1 MSNKAKQKKTL
12 LHFISVR
19 ILVPLIVFVL
29 AVMGVYY
36 FAFYDKNLESDEQ
49 PDALQI
55 SAPVY
60 DSKSEIPTPNQGTH
74 SRDINTS
81 KKPQNQS
88 GAALL
93 ASQAEPEANILPA
106 ATSLGSN
113 NLELCVLFSDFI
125 VRARMGLPFDSALFH
140 LYQVLKDKKLKEQL
154 KKLAPYSE
162 QGIGAWTTLMADLD
176 KIVDRGVRSKARQSD
191 PWIIKLIKSFVNM
204 RKKSELTPLLR
215 ESIAQQDWPESY
227 RLLDKMIEQGFRLK
241 RWKKRLQNY
250 VQGHVLLNSFF
261 ITYQASPLYTL
272 DVSKKSGDNL

>member
-241 RWKKRLQNY
+241 RWKKKITKLCSRTCF
-250 VQGHVLLNSFF
+250 VKF
-261 ITYQASPLYTL
+261 IFHNISSEPALYAGC
-272 DVSKKSGDNL
+272 VKKVRG